1 MSLEVCMD
9 SRRRWVS
16 ARKWYNQGLLIHIE
30 TTYSSGS
37 PWAQNRL
44 ILREYFYSFLS
55 ICLWPM
61 LELMQT
67 HCYWILSMSDSDALT
82 LQPQTVR
89 KEKGCWMRWTFGLT
103 QHSHFS
109 VLLRPALTKF
119 RTTFKCLLNT
129 FKTGLDI
136 CMSSALSMSLSLTV
150 HVCIYFFF
158 LNRSA
163 FEICISAN
171 RSQNWNIPTG
181 KSRPWSLGQKGAKVL
196 FLQLEARYLCNY
208 FKWIFYNGIS
218 FHVRYILQRLPR

>member
-158 LNRSA
+158 FWIEVLLKSVYLLTGHKIETSQLASQGRGALDKRVLRCFFCSWKQGICVTILN
-163 FEICISAN
+163 E
-171 RSQNWNIPTG
+171 
-181 KSRPWSLGQKGAKVL
+181 
-196 FLQLEARYLCNY
+196 Y
-208 FKWIFYNGIS
+208 FIME
-218 FHVRYILQRLPR
+218 